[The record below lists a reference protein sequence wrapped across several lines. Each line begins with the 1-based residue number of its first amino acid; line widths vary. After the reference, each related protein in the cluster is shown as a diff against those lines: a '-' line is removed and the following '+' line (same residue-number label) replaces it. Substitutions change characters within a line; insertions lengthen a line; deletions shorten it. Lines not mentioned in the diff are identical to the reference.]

1 MIVFAFL
8 EKYKMENEK
17 NVDTINEWSDGK
29 RENLFLFFLFLSIHA
44 FFQT

>member
-29 RENLFLFFLFLSIHA
+29 RENLFLFFPLSIHV
-44 FFQT
+44 FFQS

>member
-29 RENLFLFFLFLSIHA
+29 RENLFLFFLSIDSC